1 MRALCFGAL
10 AVISAFTLAG
20 CSHPAPPQLASPCV
34 DLSGEGCT
42 DHPVV
47 IQPAPSAEPA
57 KASRK
62 SPASVARRAA
72 LQRKHARAAK
82 RRAASQVAAAE
93 AKPKLQATP
102 GPKLESKPES
112 KQDTKPTPKS
122 TPTPADTQARTSRP
136 DPLPPADGAPP
147 PVISTPAPAK
157 EAAPNAGKV
166 QTEVMVAAVTVAAE
180 LAERMTALRVPEG
193 PADKHLVAVLLA
205 RPNVRGV
212 PDLSGKVIAI
222 DERYAKSNARITA
235 AMNAAGASEVLLL
248 EGQATAITRLSN
260 GEVSAAVVALASPE
274 AAEAF
279 PKIAGFRLFTVTLK
293 P

>member
-1 MRALCFGAL
+1 MA
-10 AVISAFTLAG
+10 LAG
-20 CSHPAPPQLASPCV
+20 CSHTAPPQLASPCV
-34 DLSGEGCT
+34 DLSGGGCT
-42 DHPVV
+42 DSPVV
-47 IQPAPSAEPA
+47 IQPALSPEPA
-57 KASRK
+57 QASRK
-62 SPASVARRAA
+62 APAGVARRAA

-93 AKPKLQATP
+93 SKPQ
-102 GPKLESKPES
+102 SKPEPKLDS
-112 KQDTKPTPKS
+112 KQDAKPTPKS
-122 TPTPADTQARTSRP
+122 TPTPKPADTQARTSRP
-136 DPLPPADGAPP
+136 DPIPPVDGASA
-147 PVISTPAPAK
+147 PVVSTPAPAK

-193 PADKHLVAVLLA
+193 PTDSHLVAVLLA
-205 RPNVRGV
+205 RPNVRSVG
-212 PDLSGKVIAI
+212 DLSGKVIAI
-222 DERYAKSNARITA
+222 DERYAKSNAKITA
-235 AMNAAGASEVLLL
+235 AMNASGASEVLLL

-260 GEVSAAVVALASPE
+260 GEVSAAIVALASPE